1 MASRLFAITLL
12 LLSVFAIPVHATEL
26 TLVTGDQYAP
36 FTDQRLPHGG
46 MISEMVKVIFQK
58 MGYAVHIDF
67 KPWKRGYMEARE
79 SLYLGTFPY
88 AKTDERLREFLYS
101 EPLHVV
107 HEVFYVR
114 RDATIRYAQDEDLTG
129 LTVCR
134 PLRYLLRDIQPLL
147 DAKII
152 TVQQP
157 SQLENCFRMLEH
169 KRVDLVLINETVG
182 KEVVSSIYGASG
194 HNAFKILE
202 KPLTELSLHFI
213 ISKQNPAG
221 ALYIQAFNKALEE
234 LKRDSTLDA
243 IISKH
248 LKNPLQHEI
257 GWQE

>member
-1 MASRLFAITLL
+1 M
-12 LLSVFAIPVHATEL
+12 P
-26 TLVTGDQYAP
+26 
-36 FTDQRLPHGG
+36 
-46 MISEMVKVIFQK
+46 
-58 MGYAVHIDF
+58 
-67 KPWKRGYMEARE
+67 
-79 SLYLGTFPY
+79 
-88 AKTDERLREFLYS
+88 KTDERLQEFLYS

-134 PLRYLLRDIQPLL
+134 PLGYLLRDIQPLL

-169 KRVDLVLINETVG
+169 KRVDLVVINETVG

-202 KPLTELSLHFI
+202 KPLGAALLGRRPSDVVMGAEPSSTRAVE
-213 ISKQNPAG
+213 G
-221 ALYIQAFNKALEE
+221 AL
-234 LKRDSTLDA
+234 
-243 IISKH
+243 
-248 LKNPLQHEI
+248 
-257 GWQE
+257 W

>member
-12 LLSVFAIPVHATEL
+12 LLSVFAIPVYATEL

-36 FTDQRLPHGG
+36 FTDQRLPQGG
-46 MISEMVKVIFQK
+46 MISEMMQVIFQK

-88 AKTDERLREFLYS
+88 AKTEERLREFLYS

-114 RDATIRYAQDEDLTG
+114 RDAPIRYTQDEDLTG
-129 LTVCR
+129 LIVCR
-134 PLRYLLRDIQPLL
+134 PLGYLLRDLQPLL

-157 SQLENCFRMLEH
+157 SQLENCFRMLEL
-169 KRVDLVLINETVG
+169 KRVDLVVINETVG
-182 KEVVSSIYGASG
+182 KEVVASLYGASG

-202 KPLTELSLHFI
+202 KPLAELTLHFI
-213 ISKQNPAG
+213 ISKQHPTG
-221 ALYIQAFNKALEE
+221 SLYIQAFNQALED
-234 LKRDSTLDA
+234 LKRDGTLDA
-243 IISKH
+243 IVSKH
-248 LKNPLQHEI
+248 LKNPSQHEI
-257 GWQE
+257 GWKE

>member
-12 LLSVFAIPVHATEL
+12 LLAVFAIPVHATEL

-46 MISEMVKVIFQK
+46 MISEMVKVIFHK

-88 AKTDERLREFLYS
+88 AKTDERLQEFLYS

-134 PLRYLLRDIQPLL
+134 PLGYLLRDIQPLL

-157 SQLENCFRMLEH
+157 SQLENCFRMLEL

-234 LKRDSTLDA
+234 LKRDGTLDA

-248 LKNPLQHEI
+248 LKNSLQHEI